1 MSMLVSFLLKT
12 IVSDNTLNF
21 LIFVHIVS
29 RLVGNVVAQIKRCVL
44 GKMYLP
50 HLKIKKDLD
59 ETFKEIKVENQN
71 IKRLMVVNFIDPW
84 ILRVAEQVFDRL
96 EVISLISSNV
106 FVDLVVV
113 TEPKNPLLNFI
124 EENVVYFQI

>member
-1 MSMLVSFLLKT
+1 MLVSFLLKT

-71 IKRLMVVNFIDPW
+71 IKRLMVVNFIDP
-84 ILRVAEQVFDRL
+84 
-96 EVISLISSNV
+96 
-106 FVDLVVV
+106 
-113 TEPKNPLLNFI
+113 
-124 EENVVYFQI
+124 